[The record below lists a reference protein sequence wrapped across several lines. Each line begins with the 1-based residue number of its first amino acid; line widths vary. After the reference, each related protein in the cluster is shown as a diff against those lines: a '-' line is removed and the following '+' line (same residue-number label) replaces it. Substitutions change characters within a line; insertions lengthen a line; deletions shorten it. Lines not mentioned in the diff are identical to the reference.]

1 MPSGQ
6 PHEAFKPAYRS
17 YVLVL
22 ITIAYVFSFV
32 DRQVM
37 TILIEP
43 IKHEFG
49 ASDTQM
55 GFLSGLAF
63 ALFYATLGLPVAR
76 LADRWS
82 RTKVLSLALTTWSGM
97 TALCATATGFWH
109 LALLR
114 FGVGIGEAGG
124 TPPAQSLLADYFPPE
139 RRAFAQGVFATGPN
153 FGVLIGLFGGAML
166 AQAYGW
172 RSVFVI
178 FGLPGIAVALLLYLT
193 VREPARVA
201 PMAETDDSSL
211 WRAVVG
217 IARLPSFMFIALGV
231 GFSGIAGYGLGAW
244 LPSFLVRVHSLS
256 LVEAGFYLGMI
267 GVVGGS
273 LGTILSGILVDR
285 LSQRD
290 PRWQLRVPALGL
302 AAGLP
307 FLLLFLLWPESDVIT
322 LGERQIPFALP
333 FMLVSSVFGS
343 FWIAPAY
350 AAVQNLVPQHW
361 RTQAAALLLFV
372 FNLLGLGLGP
382 LVVGMLSDSLSHL
395 GEESIRY
402 AMVASLAT
410 MIIGV
415 QLFWSG
421 STPYA
426 RRLQSGG

>member
-1 MPSGQ
+1 MSNPQ

-153 FGVLIGLFGGAML
+153 FGVLIGLFGGAIL

-201 PMAETDDSSL
+201 TSTETDDSSL

-217 IARLPSFMFIALGV
+217 MARLPSFMFIALGV

-244 LPSFLVRVHSLS
+244 LPSFLVRVHQVS

-410 MIIGV
+410 MVIGV

-426 RRLQSGG
+426 RHLQSGR